1 MVNMTKKRRL
11 WNQPGFRLFL
21 LTIPLLLLVCAFSYL
36 PLTGWAYAFFDYRA
50 GMKLRNCD
58 FVGLKHFLAIFDNPL
73 KQQAIVRVMKNT
85 LGMSFLGILTS
96 PLPMVFALLLNQIR
110 SRRYRKAVQILTTLP
125 NFISWVLVYAVVF
138 ALLSTDGFV
147 NQMLLQLGLIDKG
160 VNFLADP
167 SHTWLKMWAYGT
179 WKTLGWSAV
188 MYLAALGSVDYEQVE
203 AARIDGAGRWQVVR
217 HIEFPALLPTFF
229 VLLLLSIG
237 NIINSGMEQ
246 YFVFEN
252 AMNKSTIEVLDLYV
266 YHQGMSNNQI
276 PYATAVSIWAFSNC
290 NDAELFLN
298 GRSVGR
304 KQKERLDK
312 FTWQV
317 PYEKGVLRVAAY
329 EAGQAVC
336 EDCVVTAGPPVRLL
350 LCADKEKL
358 RADGADISVVSVTA
372 VDRDG
377 NEVTDAEL
385 TVHFSVTSAGTIKG
399 VGNGRPDSLEH
410 DKHPVRKLYAGKAV
424 VLVESGFEAGE
435 VVLAASADGLEPALV
450 HLACEKG
457 ADEPC
462 ILGCW

>member
-1 MVNMTKKRRL
+1 MTKKRRV
-11 WNQPGFRLFL
+11 WSQPGFRLFL
-21 LTIPLLLLVCAFSYL
+21 LTVPLLLLVCVFSYL
-36 PLTGWAYAFFDYRA
+36 PLTGWAYAFFDYSA

-58 FVGLKHFLAIFDNPL
+58 FVGWKHFTAIFDNPL

-110 SRRYRKAVQILTTLP
+110 SARYRKAVQILTTLP

-147 NQMLLQLGLIDKG
+147 NQILIQLGLIDSG
-160 VNFLADP
+160 VNYLADP
-167 SHTWLKMWAYGT
+167 SHIWLKMWAYGT

-252 AMNKSTIEVLDLYV
+252 AMNKSSIEVLDLYV

-276 PYATAVSIWAFSNC
+276 PYATAVSMLKSI
-290 NDAELFLN
+290 
-298 GRSVGR
+298 
-304 KQKERLDK
+304 
-312 FTWQV
+312 
-317 PYEKGVLRVAAY
+317 
-329 EAGQAVC
+329 
-336 EDCVVTAGPPVRLL
+336 
-350 LCADKEKL
+350 
-358 RADGADISVVSVTA
+358 ISVTLLA
-372 VDRDG
+372 F
-377 NEVTDAEL
+377 A
-385 TVHFSVTSAGTIKG
+385 
-399 VGNGRPDSLEH
+399 NGAS
-410 DKHPVRKLYAGKAV
+410 KLLRG
-424 VLVESGFEAGE
+424 ES
-435 VVLAASADGLEPALV
+435 
-450 HLACEKG
+450 
-457 ADEPC
+457 
-462 ILGCW
+462 II

>member
-36 PLTGWAYAFFDYRA
+36 PLTGWAYAFFDYSA

-73 KQQAIVRVMKNT
+73 KQQAIVRVMKN
-85 LGMSFLGILTS
+85 
-96 PLPMVFALLLNQIR
+96 
-110 SRRYRKAVQILTTLP
+110 
-125 NFISWVLVYAVVF
+125 
-138 ALLSTDGFV
+138 
-147 NQMLLQLGLIDKG
+147 
-160 VNFLADP
+160 
-167 SHTWLKMWAYGT
+167 
-179 WKTLGWSAV
+179 TLGWSAV

-304 KQKERLDK
+304 KQKEWLDK

-385 TVHFSVTSAGTIKG
+385 TVHFSVTGAGTIKG

-424 VLVESGFEAGE
+424 VLVESGFGAGE

>member
-36 PLTGWAYAFFDYRA
+36 PLTGWAYAFFDYSA

-73 KQQAIVRVMKNT
+73 KQQAIVRVMKN
-85 LGMSFLGILTS
+85 
-96 PLPMVFALLLNQIR
+96 
-110 SRRYRKAVQILTTLP
+110 
-125 NFISWVLVYAVVF
+125 
-138 ALLSTDGFV
+138 
-147 NQMLLQLGLIDKG
+147 
-160 VNFLADP
+160 
-167 SHTWLKMWAYGT
+167 
-179 WKTLGWSAV
+179 TLGWSAV

-304 KQKERLDK
+304 KQKEWLDK

-329 EAGQAVC
+329 EAGQGVC

-385 TVHFSVTSAGTIKG
+385 TVHFSVTGAGTIKG

-424 VLVESGFEAGE
+424 VLVESGFEAHSATSAPE
-435 VVLAASADGLEPALV
+435 ATSVRMRFAVSVVTCMQAPMRTPSSGRSSAKRSRMRASTGMSRSAQRMRAWPSSARVMSLMSQAL
-450 HLACEKG
+450 LTDCF
-457 ADEPC
+457 
-462 ILGCW
+462 LS